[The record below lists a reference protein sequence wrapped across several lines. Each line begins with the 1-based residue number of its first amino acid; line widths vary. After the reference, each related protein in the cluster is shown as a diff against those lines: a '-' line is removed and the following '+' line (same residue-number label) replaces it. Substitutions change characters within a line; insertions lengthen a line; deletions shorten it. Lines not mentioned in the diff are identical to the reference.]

1 MRPLPG
7 RQPIGIFPSGPA
19 LFAGPIIVMKR
30 SAALAFTLIELL
42 IVIGIVAL
50 LAGIILP
57 VYSNAQ
63 LTAKRLQSLS
73 NMRQLGVAL
82 LNYCGD
88 NNGQLPSQGD
98 KSPTW
103 KGTAVNSTTETAAWY
118 NVLPRTYGN
127 TKGVGDYVND
137 TADFYGKGSLFYVPA
152 AKYPATKLSVPMFAV
167 TYGSKLFDKNYDN
180 NSDTSVVRLQNFQS
194 PANTCVFQ
202 ESGVTGET
210 IIRGQKAYNTESGNN
225 QPYTYASRTV
235 ARYGDKTVIVFA
247 DGHAALVTAT
257 DIVSPGGTSYVPQI
271 GTTTSPGNI
280 PSWMSWTPNPNND
293 ATQ

>member
-1 MRPLPG
+1 
-7 RQPIGIFPSGPA
+7 
-19 LFAGPIIVMKR
+19 MKR
-30 SAALAFTLIELL
+30 TSASAFTLIELL
-42 IVIGIVAL
+42 IVIGIIAL

-63 LTAKRLQSLS
+63 MTAKRLQSLS
-73 NMRQLGVAL
+73 NMRQLGLAL
-82 LNYCGD
+82 LTYCGD

-103 KGTAVNSTTETAAWY
+103 AGTAANTSSENAAWY

-127 TKGVGDYVND
+127 TRGVGDYAND
-137 TADFYGKGSLFYVPA
+137 TADFYRKGCLFYVPV
-152 AKYPATKLSVPMFAV
+152 AKYPSTKLTVPMFAV
-167 TYGSKLFDKNYDN
+167 TFNSKLFDKNYDN
-180 NSDTSVVRLQNFQS
+180 NSDTTLVRLQNFQS
-194 PANTCVFQ
+194 PANTCIFQ
-202 ESGVTGET
+202 ESGLTGET
-210 IIRGQKAYNTESGNN
+210 PIRGQSAYTTESGNN

-247 DGHAALVTAT
+247 DGHAALVTGT
-257 DIVSPGGTSYVPQI
+257 DIVAPSSKSYIPQI
-271 GTTTSPGNI
+271 GTTTSPGGV